1 MGKHGK
7 AVELGY
13 YYQPFHGTKASI
25 FSVRPHTRDLNRP
38 NYTTV
43 WELLTDYC
51 KRRFCTRQQVKRF
64 AAKKWIAVS
73 SFRNRLYV
81 CELCP
86 DEIDD
91 WLSS

>member
-1 MGKHGK
+1 MGKQGK
-7 AVELGY
+7 AVELGT
-13 YYQPFHGTKASI
+13 YYQPFHNGKGTI
-25 FSVRPHTRDLNRP
+25 FAVRPHVRDLNRP

-51 KRRFCTRQQVKRF
+51 KRKFISRKQVKTLAR
-64 AAKKWIAVS
+64 KKWLAVS

-86 DEIDD
+86 EEIDD
-91 WLSS
+91 YLI